1 MAVMIS
7 CHELSRS
14 FDVRPLFEH
23 LSFAIEEG
31 ERVALIG
38 PNGSGKSTLL
48 RIMAGL
54 DKPDEG
60 ERAVARDRSLVYLP
74 QNDQFEETTPQN
86 VLLAAMPAS
95 IPAHQHDAHVA
106 AALTRAGFTA
116 ELIER
121 SVDKL
126 SGGWRKRL
134 ALTRAMLQ
142 APDVLLLDEP
152 TNHLDLEGIW
162 WLERTL
168 ASLRITV
175 VLVSHDRAFLE
186 RAVNRVIELNR
197 AYPDG
202 YFGSYGPYSS
212 FLAKRAEFHANQ
224 QSQQDVLDNKV
235 RREIEWLQR
244 GAKARTTK
252 STARIDE
259 AGRKIDELA
268 ELKYRNA
275 QHRSAAIDFAASG
288 RRTNDL
294 VVLTEVSKA
303 LGGRTLFQDL
313 SLTLSPGTRLGLLG
327 LNGSGKTTLLKIIS
341 GKLQADKGTVK
352 PAFEL
357 KVVYFEQTRESLD
370 QTITLRRALCPTGD
384 IVVFRDRNMH
394 VAAWAKRFLFRTE
407 QLDVVVG
414 KLSGGEQARVLIAD
428 LMLKKTDLLI
438 LDEPTNDLDIQSLEV
453 LEENLS
459 DFPGALVLVTHDR
472 FLLDR
477 VSNRLLALDGNG
489 NVDIVADYAQW
500 EELAQRRAEQEQQMA
515 VAALAPA
522 KRDKAKPVTTGLSSK
537 ERRELEG
544 LPAKLAA
551 AEAEV
556 DEVDKRLND
565 SAVYSDPD
573 ALTKACA
580 DLEVA
585 QAKVEQLFERW
596 NDLETRSKLT

>member
-1 MAVMIS
+1 MPVMIS
-7 CHELSRS
+7 CHDLSRS

-48 RIMAGL
+48 RILAGL

-60 ERAVARDRSLVYLP
+60 ERAVARDRTLVYLP
-74 QNDQFEETTPQN
+74 QADVFEETTPRA
-86 VLLAAMPAS
+86 VLLAAMPLS
-95 IPAHQHDAHVA
+95 VPGHQHDAQVD
-106 AALTRAGFTA
+106 AALTKAGFTA
-116 ELIER
+116 DLIER

-134 ALTRAMLQ
+134 ALTRAILQ

-168 ASLRITV
+168 SNLRITV

-212 FLAKRAEFHANQ
+212 FLEKRAEFHANQ

-235 RREIEWLQR
+235 RREIEWLRR

-252 STARIDE
+252 SNARIDE
-259 AGRKIDELA
+259 AGRKIAELA

-275 QHRSAAIDFAASG
+275 QHKSANIDFTASG

-303 LGGRTLFQDL
+303 LGGRALFNDL
-313 SLTLSPGTRLGLLG
+313 TLTLSPGTRLGLLG
-327 LNGSGKTTLLKIIS
+327 LNGSGKTTLLKVIA
-341 GKLQADKGTVK
+341 GTLPPDKGTVK
-352 PAFEL
+352 QAFEL
-357 KVVYFEQTRESLD
+357 KVVYFEQTRASLD
-370 QTITLRRALCPTGD
+370 QTVTLRRALCPTGD
-384 IVVFRDRNMH
+384 TVVFRERNMH

-428 LMLKKTDLLI
+428 LMLKKADLLI

-472 FLLDR
+472 YLLDR
-477 VSNRLLALDGNG
+477 VSNQLLALDGNG
-489 NVDIVADYAQW
+489 AADLVADYNQW
-500 EELAQRRAEQEQQMA
+500 EDLAQRRAEEEQSRA
-515 VAALAPA
+515 VAALNPA
-522 KRDKAKPVTTGLSSK
+522 KREKPKSTNAGLSSK
-537 ERRELEG
+537 ERRELEN
-544 LPAKLAA
+544 LPDKIAA
-551 AEAEV
+551 AEADV
-556 DEVDKRLND
+556 DAIDKNLND
-565 SAVYSDPD
+565 PAVHGDPD
-573 ALTKACA
+573 ALIKACA
-580 DLEVA
+580 DLEIA
-585 QAKVEQLFERW
+585 QDKVEQLFERW
-596 NDLETRSKLT
+596 NDLEARSKV

>member
-1 MAVMIS
+1 MPVMIS
-7 CHELSRS
+7 CHDLSRS

-48 RIMAGL
+48 RILAGL

-60 ERAVARDRSLVYLP
+60 ERAVARDRTLVYLP
-74 QNDQFEETTPQN
+74 QADVFEETTPRA
-86 VLLAAMPAS
+86 VLLAAMPLS
-95 IPAHQHDAHVA
+95 VPGHQHDAQVD
-106 AALTRAGFTA
+106 AALTKAGFTA
-116 ELIER
+116 DLIER

-134 ALTRAMLQ
+134 ALTRAILQ

-168 ASLRITV
+168 SNLRITV

-212 FLAKRAEFHANQ
+212 FLEKRAEFHANQ

-235 RREIEWLQR
+235 RREIEWLRR

-252 STARIDE
+252 SNARIDE
-259 AGRKIDELA
+259 AGRKIAELA

-275 QHRSAAIDFAASG
+275 QHKSANIDFTASG

-303 LGGRTLFQDL
+303 LGGRALFNDL
-313 SLTLSPGTRLGLLG
+313 TLTLSPGTRLGLLG
-327 LNGSGKTTLLKIIS
+327 LNGSGKTTLLKVIA
-341 GKLQADKGTVK
+341 GTLPPDKGTVK
-352 PAFEL
+352 QAFEL
-357 KVVYFEQTRESLD
+357 KVVYFEQTRASLD
-370 QTITLRRALCPTGD
+370 QTVTLRRALCPTGD
-384 IVVFRDRNMH
+384 TVVFRERNMH

-428 LMLKKTDLLI
+428 LMLKKADLLI

-472 FLLDR
+472 YLLDR
-477 VSNRLLALDGNG
+477 VSNQLLALDGNG
-489 NVDIVADYAQW
+489 AADLVADYNQW
-500 EELAQRRAEQEQQMA
+500 EDLAQRRAEEEQSRA
-515 VAALAPA
+515 VAALNPA
-522 KRDKAKPVTTGLSSK
+522 KREKPKSTNAGLSSK
-537 ERRELEG
+537 ERRELEN
-544 LPAKLAA
+544 LPDKIAA
-551 AEAEV
+551 AEADV
-556 DEVDKRLND
+556 DAIDKNLND
-565 SAVYSDPD
+565 PAVHGDPD
-573 ALTKACA
+573 ALIKACA
-580 DLEVA
+580 DLEIA

-596 NDLETRSKLT
+596 NDLEARSKV